1 MSEQTADHQ
10 AMQSAG
16 RHVTR
21 AREAFADLTRR
32 AQGSRETRQAYA
44 ADLCAWLRL
53 ACGTG
58 QDTGTTLRSLHT
70 LAADAWAFLGERLRT
85 TRDDLTF
92 SGLDLDVSGTQVTGA
107 VFGGT
112 RFSGG
117 RVSFAGCHFD
127 AEASFA
133 GALFTGASVSFGGAE
148 FRGAAAHFEDTR
160 FSGGE
165 VDFDGM
171 RLAGARLW
179 LTRSEFSGS
188 EVRFTRAQFAAGT
201 VSLAGCRITGGEV
214 SFRQARLNVPVSF
227 DSAVIRG
234 GALRLDHAESAEDLS
249 LRQVEIVGG
258 SVTLTGLT
266 LAGGQVNGDGLVV
279 AGGRLALDRIRI
291 RSGTLA
297 LGAASFLAGSVSMT
311 AIVLESDGAL
321 DLPWARYT
329 AHRSVVKDQ
338 EFTGGA
344 AHDFYAKVSSYRP
357 GVITDWGAF
366 GPPSATA

>member
-1 MSEQTADHQ
+1 
-10 AMQSAG
+10 MQSAG
-16 RHVTR
+16 RHVAR
-21 AREAFADLTRR
+21 AREAFVDLTRR
-32 AQGSRETRQAYA
+32 AQGSRETRQACA

-53 ACGTG
+53 ACGTD
-58 QDTGTTLRSLHT
+58 QDTRATPRGLPA

-85 TRDDLTF
+85 THDDLTF
-92 SGLDLDVSGTQVTGA
+92 SGLDLDVSGTQVNGA
-107 VFGGT
+107 VFGGA

-117 RVSFAGCHFD
+117 QVSFADCHFD
-127 AEASFA
+127 GDASFEQA
-133 GALFTGASVSFGGAE
+133 VFADASVSFHGAE
-148 FRGAAAHFEDTR
+148 FRGGAVHFEDTR

-165 VDFDGM
+165 VDFERM
-171 RLAGARLW
+171 RLAGGRLW
-179 LTRSEFSGS
+179 FARSEFSGS

-201 VSLAGCRITGGEV
+201 VSFAGCRITAGEL
-214 SFRQARLNVPVSF
+214 SFRQAKLNTPVSF

-234 GALRLDHAESAEDLS
+234 GALRFDHAESAEDLS
-249 LRQVEIVGG
+249 LREMEIVGG

-266 LAGGQVNGDGLVV
+266 LSGGQVSGDGLVV
-279 AGGRLALDRIRI
+279 TGGRLALDRIRI

-297 LGAASFLAGSVSMT
+297 LGAASFLAGSASMT

-344 AHDFYAKVSSYRP
+344 AHDFYAKVASYRP
-357 GVITDWGAF
+357 GVSMDWGAF
-366 GPPSATA
+366 GPPSAPA

>member
-1 MSEQTADHQ
+1 VSERTADHQ

-16 RHVTR
+16 RNVAR
-21 AREAFADLTRR
+21 AREAFVDLTRR
-32 AQGSRETRQAYA
+32 AQGSRETRQACA

-53 ACGTG
+53 ACGTA
-58 QDTGTTLRSLHT
+58 QDTGTAPRGLSA
-70 LAADAWAFLGERLRT
+70 LASDAWAFLGERLRT
-85 TRDDLTF
+85 THDDLTF
-92 SGLDLDVSGTQVTGA
+92 SGLDLDVSGTQVDGA
-107 VFGGT
+107 VFGGA

-117 RVSFAGCHFD
+117 QVSFAGCHFG
-127 AEASFA
+127 AETSFA
-133 GALFTGASVSFGGAE
+133 QALFAGASVSFRGAE
-148 FRGAAAHFEDTR
+148 FGGGAAHFEDTR

-165 VDFDGM
+165 VDFEGM
-171 RLAGARLW
+171 RLAGSRLW
-179 LTRSEFSGS
+179 LARSEFSGS

-201 VSLAGCRITGGEV
+201 VSLAGCRITAGEV
-214 SFRQARLNVPVSF
+214 SFRQARLNTPVSF
-227 DSAVIRG
+227 DYAVIKG

-249 LRQVEIVGG
+249 LRGMEIVSG

-266 LAGGQVNGDGLVV
+266 LSGGQVTGDGLVV
-279 AGGRLALDRIRI
+279 AGGRLSLDRMRI

-297 LGAASFLAGSVSMT
+297 LGAASFLAGGVSMT

-344 AHDFYAKVSSYRP
+344 AHDFYAKVASYRP

>member
-1 MSEQTADHQ
+1 VSERTADHQ
-10 AMQSAG
+10 ALQNAG
-16 RHVTR
+16 RHVAR
-21 AREAFADLTRR
+21 AREAFVDLTRR
-32 AQGSRETRQAYA
+32 AQGSRETRQACA

-58 QDTGTTLRSLHT
+58 PGTGTTPRGLPA

-85 TRDDLTF
+85 THDDLTF
-92 SGLDLDVSGTQVTGA
+92 SGLDLDVSGTQVHGA
-107 VFGGT
+107 VFGGA

-117 RVSFAGCHFD
+117 QVSFADCHFG
-127 AEASFA
+127 AETSFA
-133 GALFTGASVSFGGAE
+133 QAVFAGGSVSFRGAE
-148 FRGAAAHFEDTR
+148 FRGGAAHFEDAR

-165 VDFDGM
+165 VDFDRM

-179 LTRSEFSGS
+179 LARSEFSGA

-201 VSLAGCRITGGEV
+201 VSLAGCRITAGEV
-214 SFRQARLNVPVSF
+214 SFRQARLNTPVSF
-227 DSAVIRG
+227 DYAVIRG

-249 LRQVEIVGG
+249 LRGMEIVGG
-258 SVTLTGLT
+258 SVALTGLT
-266 LAGGQVNGDGLVV
+266 VSGGQVSGDGLVV
-279 AGGRLALDRIRI
+279 AGGRLSLDRIRI

-297 LGAASFLAGSVSMT
+297 LGGASFVAGSVSLT
-311 AIVLESDGAL
+311 AIALESDGAL

-329 AHRSVVKDQ
+329 AQRSVVKDQ
-338 EFTGGA
+338 DFTGGA
-344 AHDFYAKVSSYRP
+344 AHDFYVKAASYRP

>member
-1 MSEQTADHQ
+1 VSEQTADHQ

-16 RHVTR
+16 RHVAR
-21 AREAFADLTRR
+21 AREAFVDLARR
-32 AQGSRETRQAYA
+32 AQGSRETRQACA

-58 QDTGTTLRSLHT
+58 PGAGAAPRGLHA

-85 TRDDLTF
+85 THDDLTF

-107 VFGGT
+107 VFGGA

-117 RVSFAGCHFD
+117 QVSFADCHFD

-133 GALFTGASVSFGGAE
+133 GAQFTGASVSFRGAE
-148 FRGAAAHFEDTR
+148 FRGAAHFEDTR

-179 LTRSEFSGS
+179 LARSEFSGS

-249 LRQVEIVGG
+249 LHQVEIVGG

-266 LAGGQVNGDGLVV
+266 LVGGQVNGDGLVV
-279 AGGRLALDRIRI
+279 AGGRLALDRMRI

-344 AHDFYAKVSSYRP
+344 AHDFYAKVASYRP
-357 GVITDWGAF
+357 TVSMDWGVF

>member
-1 MSEQTADHQ
+1 
-10 AMQSAG
+10 MQSAG
-16 RHVTR
+16 RHAAR
-21 AREAFADLTRR
+21 AREAFVDLTRR
-32 AQGSRETRQAYA
+32 AQGSRETRQACA

-58 QDTGTTLRSLHT
+58 QDTGTTPRGLHA

-85 TRDDLTF
+85 THDDLTF
-92 SGLDLDVSGTQVTGA
+92 SGLDLDVSGTQVNGA
-107 VFGGT
+107 VFGRA

-117 RVSFAGCHFD
+117 QVSFADCQFD
-127 AEASFA
+127 AEASFEQA
-133 GALFTGASVSFGGAE
+133 QFTDASVSFRGAE
-148 FRGAAAHFEDTR
+148 FRGVVHFEDTR

-171 RLAGARLW
+171 RLAGGRLW
-179 LTRSEFSGS
+179 FARSEFSGS

-201 VSLAGCRITGGEV
+201 VSFAGCRITAGEL
-214 SFRQARLNVPVSF
+214 SFRQARLNTPVSF

-234 GALRLDHAESAEDLS
+234 GALRLDHAESAGDLS
-249 LRQVEIVGG
+249 LRGMEIVGG

-266 LAGGQVNGDGLVV
+266 VSGGQVSGDGLVV
-279 AGGRLALDRIRI
+279 TGGRLSLDRMRI

-329 AHRSVVKDQ
+329 AHRSVVKD
-338 EFTGGA
+338 EGFTGGA
-344 AHDFYAKVSSYRP
+344 AHDFYAKVASYRP
-357 GVITDWGAF
+357 GVSMDWGPF
-366 GPPSATA
+366 GPPSASA